1 MWKQAMNPIRP
12 EIGCFGCIHKPAWFC
27 GLTALAKNI
36 QSFLHYQ
43 IYKVPTDLIQNKHT
57 HEKHKKKKK
66 IILSHKIVCVFVVLG
81 FFWLFPL
88 HPPAH
93 LLMNTSY
100 AIDL

>member
-1 MWKQAMNPIRP
+1 M
-12 EIGCFGCIHKPAWFC
+12 
-27 GLTALAKNI
+27 KNI
-36 QSFLHYQ
+36 
-43 IYKVPTDLIQNKHT
+43 
-57 HEKHKKKKK
+57 KKKKKEKK

-100 AIDL
+100 AIDLWRC